1 MPESNVAALIS
12 AMSAIVTDITF
23 IREQVTMPTVQQ
35 GTVVFELQLKG
46 WGSDLGVSMHCEV
59 YASEADCI

>member
-1 MPESNVAALIS
+1 
-12 AMSAIVTDITF
+12 VTDITF

-46 WGSDLGVSMHCEV
+46 WGSDLGVSMHWEV